1 MKKQLNNIIIV
12 IYHLSNKLL
21 YNSILH
27 NSLIG
32 VKLALLVN
40 VKDVNK
46 IDYLSI
52 ATLCDNLK
60 IVKCLVNNGANITN
74 SSIVNTILFRH
85 YSIFK
90 FFIEENANINFI
102 NDYFKNHISQDYKV
116 YKNII
121 KGVKLQKIL
130 K

>member
-1 MKKQLNNIIIV
+1 
-12 IYHLSNKLL
+12 L

-32 VKLALLVN
+32 VKLALLIN
-40 VKDVNK
+40 VKDVNE

-60 IVKCLVNNGANITN
+60 IVKYLVNNDANITN
-74 SSIVNTILFRH
+74 ASIVNTIIFNH

-90 FFIEENANINFI
+90 FFIEQDVNINFI
-102 NDYFKNHISQDYKV
+102 NDFFKHHISQDYTIF
-116 YKNII
+116 KNII
-121 KGVKLQKIL
+121 KEVKLQKIL